1 MNEAWNLKTR
11 GGITSFEADALHS
24 PLPYASSSALLFV
37 DHHKAVECWCPGLG
51 PKAKV
56 IFSRTSFSDRISFNT
71 ESWLPLPV
79 EAKHN
84 KFTQPFYWLSQTQN
98 VNKSI
103 DGQSILEHGT

>member
-1 MNEAWNLKTR
+1 M
-11 GGITSFEADALHS
+11 
-24 PLPYASSSALLFV
+24 
-37 DHHKAVECWCPGLG
+37 G

-56 IFSRTSFSDRISFNT
+56 IFSRTCFCYKVFWST

-98 VNKSI
+98 INKSI